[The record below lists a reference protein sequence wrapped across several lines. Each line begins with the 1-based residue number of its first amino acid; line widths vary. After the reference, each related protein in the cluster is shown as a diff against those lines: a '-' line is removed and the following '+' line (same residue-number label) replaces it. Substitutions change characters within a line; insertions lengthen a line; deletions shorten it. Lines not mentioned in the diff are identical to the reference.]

1 MDLEHI
7 SHLLYKVLATHPYT
21 RDDVY
26 DESDGL
32 DDGCLL
38 GVMESTGVQGISP
51 ENFTKMLS
59 DDNRV
64 CICMVYQTKGIWFN
78 R

>member
-1 MDLEHI
+1 M
-7 SHLLYKVLATHPYT
+7 K
-21 RDDVY
+21 Y

-59 DDNRV
+59 DDKPSLYMHG
-64 CICMVYQTKGIWFN
+64 ISIKGIWFN